1 MIFNFTIARQEIARL
16 TEERD
21 RAIKSYEAMRH
32 DWYSG
37 HDAKL
42 RQREDIRR
50 LMEMIEVTIAQEA

>member
-1 MIFNFTIARQEIARL
+1 MAFNSTIARQEIARL

-32 DWYSG
+32 DWYTG

-42 RQREDIRR
+42 RQRENIRQ
-50 LMEMIEVTIAQEA
+50 LIEMLDQANVT